1 MDIRSLKSIIETEAN
16 KSLEEISIIELVHNL
31 IKYSYKARASDIHI
45 DPQEN
50 EIVVRA
56 RIDGILNKIFT
67 FKKEIQDEI
76 ITRIKILSGLR
87 TDEHNTP
94 QDGRFK
100 FFDPIENI
108 KFDIRVSVMPTYYG
122 ENAVLRL
129 LTSKEDSFT
138 LETLGFSEQ
147 DLDKVQK
154 AIQKPYGMILVTG
167 PTGSGKTT
175 TLYAI
180 LKALN
185 KESVSIVTLE
195 DPVEY
200 SIPGIT
206 QIQVNP
212 QVGLVFSK
220 GLRAILR
227 QDPNI
232 IMVGEIR
239 DQETADIAVNA
250 ALTGH
255 LLLSTLHTNDAPTAL
270 PRLLEMGTE
279 PFLIASTL
287 NIVIAQR
294 LVRKICEKC
303 KTEIKLK
310 KTEILSVLE
319 SIGYDLTIENIK
331 KIKDSKFYK
340 GNGCE
345 ICNGTGYYG
354 RLGIFEVLNI
364 SDKIRDAI
372 MKRANSDVIKSIA
385 IKEGMTTMVQDGFSK
400 VLKGLTTIEDLLR
413 VIHE

>member
-400 VLKGLTTIEDLLR
+400 VLKGLTTIEELLR